1 MALNWQAPSGG
12 NFDDTFYAYLQA
24 MEGDT
29 LAPVP
34 VNGNP
39 TIGVG
44 FDLVTG
50 GATVQ
55 NAVLEGLGLTKAIVE
70 ATPADAATYTAG
82 SWQAIERITGSGLA
96 L

>member
-29 LAPVP
+29 LAPVL

-44 FDLVTG
+44 FDLV
-50 GATVQ
+50 AQ
-55 NAVLEGLGLTKAIVE
+55 LK
-70 ATPADAATYTAG
+70 G
-82 SWQAIERITGSGLA
+82 SASH
-96 L
+96 